1 MFIVEQAPVC
11 SVLQLEIAQRTRSC
25 EKERESFIKDDDHGY
40 IKLHQLS
47 IDIIA
52 ALTKSIG
59 QLRILAYRDLFR
71 AKLRYR
77 YWVRLCWHNCAHLHF

>member
-1 MFIVEQAPVC
+1 MFIVELAPV
-11 SVLQLEIAQRTRSC
+11 LSC
-25 EKERESFIKDDDHGY
+25 NWKSRYVRDLARKRESFIKDDDYGY

-52 ALTKSIG
+52 ALTKSIVG
-59 QLRILAYRDLFR
+59 RLRILEYRDLLR

-77 YWVRLCWHNCAHLHF
+77 FWVRLCWHNCAHLHF